1 MYSVSLSQKR
11 GEGDPLVLYSNRVLP
26 LCPCHDY
33 YFKVFTRDKDG
44 LFVYPLSVVD
54 SISEG
59 KQEVVN
65 ALSGALLSP
74 LSEKANRRLVVKI
87 QPEAQVLVSHEM
99 QTGGQL

>member
-11 GEGDPLVLYSNRVLP
+11 GEGDPLILYSNRVLP
-26 LCPCHDY
+26 LCPCHDC
-33 YFKVFTRDKDG
+33 YFKVFIRDKDG

-65 ALSGALLSP
+65 ALPGAHLYLVSGD
-74 LSEKANRRLVVKI
+74 ANRRPGVNV
-87 QPEAQVLVSHEM
+87 
-99 QTGGQL
+99 